1 MSESTDPNTTG
12 AGYTQII
19 LPTEMLVSIGRRLR
33 DGKDDLTQVDLTRDE
48 KVELLSAIMRA
59 IG

>member
-1 MSESTDPNTTG
+1 MSTESPTPNTEG

-19 LPTEMLVSIGRRLR
+19 LPTEMLIDMGRRLR
-33 DGKDDLTQVDLTRDE
+33 DQPQRELTDE
-48 KVELLSAIMRA
+48 QKNELLSAIMRA

>member
-1 MSESTDPNTTG
+1 MTDTSSDPNPEG

-19 LPTEMLVSIGRRLR
+19 LPTEMVIDMGRKLMAQPQVEF
-33 DGKDDLTQVDLTRDE
+33 TQE
-48 KVELLSAIMRA
+48 QKNELLSAIMRA